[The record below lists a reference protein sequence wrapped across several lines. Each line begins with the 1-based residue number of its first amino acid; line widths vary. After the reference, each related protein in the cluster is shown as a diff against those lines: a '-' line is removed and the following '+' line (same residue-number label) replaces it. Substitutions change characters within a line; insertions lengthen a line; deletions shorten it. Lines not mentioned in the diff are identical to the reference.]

1 MTLDYSEV
9 SLMIATFFINL
20 QCQKRT
26 GSIGNFSTS
35 LENVCPFFACFVIGE
50 NFYFHSTKSN
60 ESLNEHHE
68 RLHFN
73 HRDFTSP
80 EVPPSSGGPNALFI
94 QPLMTLPYPPRQG
107 CVKIMLLPEF

>member
-35 LENVCPFFACFVIGE
+35 LKNWSDVMAKCVDALIASV
-50 NFYFHSTKSN
+50 NF
-60 ESLNEHHE
+60 
-68 RLHFN
+68 
-73 HRDFTSP
+73 
-80 EVPPSSGGPNALFI
+80 
-94 QPLMTLPYPPRQG
+94 
-107 CVKIMLLPEF
+107 